1 MLQKKQTVYQLKI
14 ALRGI
19 RPPIW
24 RRVLIPSNITFD
36 QLHLVI
42 QEAMGWGN
50 YHLYQ
55 FDTEDAIIDVPHP
68 DDFFIHSRKDMLDSR
83 KVRIKTYLSQ
93 EKDKVLYTY
102 DFGDNWE
109 HIVTLEKIE
118 KRTEPLTHPICIKGK
133 RACPPEDV
141 GGVWGYQ
148 DVLDMMQDDTRK
160 QEREEFLEWYDEWY
174 GDDFDPEY
182 FDIEEVNRRL
192 ATIKFK

>member
-24 RRVLIPSNITFD
+24 RRVLVPSNITFD
-36 QLHLVI
+36 ELHLVI
-42 QEAMGWGN
+42 QEAMGWKN

-55 FDTEDAIIDVPHP
+55 FETGDAIIDVPHP
-68 DDFFIHSRKDMLDSR
+68 LDDFSHPWKDMLNSQ

-102 DFGDNWE
+102 DFGDNWD
-109 HIVTLEKIE
+109 HVITLEKIE
-118 KRTEPLTHPICIKGK
+118 KRTEPLPHPICIKGK

-148 DVLDMMQDDTRK
+148 DVIDMMQDDTRK

-182 FDIEEVNRRL
+182 FDIEEVKGRL

>member
-24 RRVLIPSNITFD
+24 RRVLVPSNITFD
-36 QLHLVI
+36 QLHLII

-68 DDFFIHSRKDMLDSR
+68 DDFFIHPRKDMLDSR

-182 FDIEEVNRRL
+182 FDIEEVNGRL